1 MNTNTPFKYLLLTMI
16 SPRLIKFCPD
26 TPCWFLP
33 TIIKILHSR
42 VPTPSHPPLMFELS
56 DHAASHNKL
65 LLMQHGN
72 SIQNLITAY
81 PGSFISPGSEFR
93 PVDTLETLLMH
104 HHNWPK
110 IKSILTTD
118 SVWPLH
124 PISSE
129 DQREKNKEFMQQG
142 NHKSAVKY
150 ADEYTKT
157 IRAEIDQGWMFVLPL
172 AYINSLHHGESA
184 PVGVD
189 DKVWSDLPDGSR
201 KTKYRLTHDQSFE
214 ASLGSSVN
222 SRVIREKLNPL
233 FHGGCLS
240 RIIHYIVDLR
250 LRHPCTPILGGKSDF
265 KAAYRRIGLHGNIAE
280 K

>member
-1 MNTNTPFKYLLLTMI
+1 MDTNTPFKYLLLTVI

-33 TIIKILHSR
+33 TITKILNSR

-72 SIQNLITAY
+72 SIQNLITTY
-81 PGSFISPGSEFR
+81 PGSFISPGSKFR
-93 PVDTLETLLMH
+93 PDDTLETLLMH
-104 HHNWPK
+104 HHNWPQ
-110 IKSILTTD
+110 IKSILTTG

-129 DQREKNKEFMQQG
+129 DQREKNKEFMQRG
-142 NHKSAVKY
+142 NHKVAVKY

-157 IRAEIDQGWMFVLPL
+157 VRAEINQGWMFVLPL
-172 AYINSLHHGESA
+172 AYINSLHHGELA

-214 ASLGSSVN
+214 ASL
-222 SRVIREKLNPL
+222 
-233 FHGGCLS
+233 
-240 RIIHYIVDLR
+240 
-250 LRHPCTPILGGKSDF
+250 
-265 KAAYRRIGLHGNIAE
+265 
-280 K
+280 